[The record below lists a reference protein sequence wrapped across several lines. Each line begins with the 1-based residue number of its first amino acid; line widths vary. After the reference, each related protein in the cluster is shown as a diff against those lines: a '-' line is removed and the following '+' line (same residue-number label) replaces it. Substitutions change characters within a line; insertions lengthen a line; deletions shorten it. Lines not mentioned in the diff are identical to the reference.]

1 MFDSHDC
8 DIWVGTGFWLCSGFC
23 IDKMYECCHDSG
35 LTHKPFL
42 NYRNVVTYRAF
53 VLNNQLCYDFNRYK
67 GGCL

>member
-8 DIWVGTGFWLCSGFC
+8 DIWAGTGFWLCSGLC
-23 IDKMYECCHDSG
+23 IDKMHECCHDSG

-53 VLNNQLCYDFNRYK
+53 VLNNQLCYDFNR
-67 GGCL
+67 

>member
-8 DIWVGTGFWLCSGFC
+8 DIWAGTGFWLCSGLC

-42 NYRNVVTYRAF
+42 NYRNVVT
-53 VLNNQLCYDFNRYK
+53 
-67 GGCL
+67 